1 MFRPERFQ
9 RWDSSPLASF
19 RTEEG
24 DYYEDHRCAG
34 EWITIELMKTSVR
47 LLTKGM
53 RYDVPNQDLRIVMSR
68 RPALPASRFV
78 INNL

>member
-1 MFRPERFQ
+1 MVSTMGFEPF
-9 RWDSSPLASF
+9 SF
-19 RTEEG
+19 IPHGGG

-53 RYDVPNQDLRIVMSR
+53 RYDVPSQDLRIVMSR

-78 INNL
+78 INNV